1 MVSLFVACSKKRD
14 KSVGYLL
21 IRLVP
26 QPNSVHPSV
35 KLSEQEKYIITK
47 CLDFLRM
54 SSNLLNFEQGTRVK
68 AGVRTH
74 VLKYCVLG
82 SISIPKTPAV

>member
-1 MVSLFVACSKKRD
+1 MVSLFVYCSKKID

-26 QPNSVHPSV
+26 QPNSVRPSV

-54 SSNLLNFEQGTRVK
+54 SSNLLNFETR
-68 AGVRTH
+68 
-74 VLKYCVLG
+74 
-82 SISIPKTPAV
+82 